1 MKYVYNRITLDVD
14 DMTSQVSISLKR
26 GDSARGLI
34 VTLVKDG
41 KIFEIGDEC
50 YAVFSAKQDGG
61 AFVSDGCTVKDNKIV
76 YEYSDEF
83 IYLSGKIDCDITVY
97 DSEDKKLVSPSFS
110 AFFFGSIMEEYADEV
125 VNSDSFATLNALVEE
140 ATNVIAQ
147 VEQTE
152 YNVSS
157 EEAKRV
163 TAESERKTAESE
175 RKSEEVARNQRVAQ
189 ITSDLENGNIVAKNA
204 TNATNANNWTS
215 REQFFTST
223 KTMLYNSEIG
233 KVVLPSKGYYYL
245 QLKTP
250 LGNSLVSFGIV
261 YWDGIGSSVSAA
273 SRMVGDFDNVTYNFC
288 LKIKN
293 DGSYV
298 LLRYYDTVEET
309 DVSVSDFSDSLS
321 YKVYFTK
328 VW

>member
-14 DMTSQVSISLKR
+14 DMTSQVSLSIKK
-26 GDSARGLI
+26 GDTARGI
-34 VTLVKDG
+34 IATLVKDG
-41 KIFEIGDEC
+41 KMFEIE
-50 YAVFSAKQDGG
+50 
-61 AFVSDGCTVKDNKIV
+61 DGCSVVFTAISSEGSIIDAGCQVQNNKISLVFPNDFV
-76 YEYSDEF
+76 YW
-83 IYLSGKIDCDITVY
+83 SGKADCDI
-97 DSEDKKLVSPSFS
+97 SVSDTAGKTIASPHFSVVFFNPAREQYARDAVESS
-110 AFFFGSIMEEYADEV
+110 AFQQLTS
-125 VNSDSFATLNALVEE
+125 LVEQ

-163 TAESERKTAESE
+163 TAESERETAESE

-204 TNATNANNWTS
+204 TNATNATNWTS

-223 KTMLYNSEIG
+223 KTMLYNSAIG

-245 QLKTP
+245 QLETT

-261 YWDGIGSSVSAA
+261 YWDGIGSSVSTA
-273 SRMVGDFDNVTYNFC
+273 SRMVGDFDNATYNFC

-298 LLRYYDTVEET
+298 LLRYYDKVEET
-309 DVSVSDFSDSLS
+309 DGSVSDFSNTPS